1 MTSVI
6 TDTTKTRRG
15 AVSLRKLTKD
25 YAGSRAVDGIDLD
38 IPAGEFFTLLGPSG
52 CGKTTTLM
60 MLAGFV
66 EPSGGSVVIDGRD
79 VAHVPPPDRDIGVV
93 FQNYALFPHLTVF
106 QNLAFPLEMRRLGRP
121 EIARRVGE
129 ALKLVRLE
137 QWADSY
143 PGQLSGGQQQRV
155 AVARAVVFNP
165 PVLLMD
171 EPLGA
176 LDRKLRLQLQL
187 EIRSLQRELALTV
200 VYVTHD
206 QDEAMSMSDRVA
218 IMREGR
224 IEQMGTPAELYETPV
239 SVFVADFLGDNNTI
253 PARAADDRHVMV
265 GDVALR
271 TPAHGLARD
280 ADCVVLIR
288 PERVRI
294 SDAPATFSGVVHDV
308 VYLGSASQYEID
320 VAGAGRLRCAVS
332 HNGGH
337 AVWEPGRRVGVELP
351 ADSVHV
357 MPGDPT
363 SKKE

>member
-1 MTSVI
+1 MTSAV
-6 TDTTKTRRG
+6 TRATTARRG
-15 AVSLRKLTKD
+15 SVSLRGLTKE
-25 YAGSRAVDGIDLD
+25 YAGARAVDGIDLD

-66 EPSGGSVVIDGRD
+66 QPSGGGVLIDGRD
-79 VAHVPPPDRDIGVV
+79 VANVPPTHRDIGMV

-106 QNLAFPLEMRRLGRP
+106 QNLAFPLEMRRLRRP
-121 EIARRVGE
+121 EIARRVSE

-176 LDRKLRLQLQL
+176 LDRKLRMQLQLQ
-187 EIRSLQRELALTV
+187 IRSLQRELGLTV

-218 IMREGR
+218 IMRQGR
-224 IEQMGTPAELYETPV
+224 IEQVGTPAELYETPV
-239 SVFVADFLGDNNTI
+239 SIFVADFLGDNNTI
-253 PARAADDRHVMV
+253 PARIVDDGHVSV
-265 GDVALR
+265 GDVVLSV
-271 TPAHGLARD
+271 PAHGLAEG
-280 ADCVVLIR
+280 ADGVVLIR
-288 PERVRI
+288 PERIQI
-294 SDAPATFSGVVHDV
+294 SDRPATFSGVVHEA
-308 VYLGSASQYEID
+308 VYLGGTSQYEVD
-320 VAGAGRLRCAVS
+320 VPGAGRLRCSVS
-332 HNGGH
+332 HNGSH
-337 AVWEPGRRVGVELP
+337 TVWEPGRRVGVELP
-351 ADSVHV
+351 AGSIRV
-357 MPGDPT
+357 MPR
-363 SKKE
+363 SEKE